1 MSKNTWNDVV
11 KKALD
16 LLYHADQYMYCLGGQ
31 GEPQEQLAEKIK
43 YYYGLSLA
51 AWNTRYG
58 TGKKLMDCSGL
69 VNLCAGKPRSWT
81 SAAYAQNAGVTPKD
95 GLAGYAL
102 YKKGHVGIDIG
113 HGFFV
118 HIPTVGHTVELGK
131 IADYDW
137 TSSHP
142 IPGVDYTG
150 ASAK

>member
-1 MSKNTWNDVV
+1 MSKKTWNDAV
-11 KKALD
+11 KKALE

-31 GEPQEQLAEKIK
+31 GEPQGELAGKIK

-81 SAAYAQNAGVTPKD
+81 SASYAQTAGVPPKE

-113 HGFFV
+113 HGFFI
-118 HIPTVGHTVELGK
+118 HIPTEGHTVELGK

-137 TSSHP
+137 ESSHP